1 MEKAVRFTSNA
12 WKFYNDQS
20 VAVKKEFD
28 RCIVT
33 LSVDGRLS
41 PPDGKNIAPNLFE
54 IRVKVSP
61 NQYRMFY
68 CYVDPNDVWILSGYV
83 KKTQKA
89 PVAEINK
96 AKKIKRAVEKGV

>member
-1 MEKAVRFTSNA
+1 MEKSVRFTSSA
-12 WKFYNDQS
+12 WKFYNNQS

-28 RCIVT
+28 RCIVM

-54 IRVKVSP
+54 IRVKVNP

-68 CYVDPNDVWILSGYV
+68 CYVDPNDIWILSGYV
-83 KKTQKA
+83 KKTQRLRSQKSTRRRRSNA
-89 PVAEINK
+89 S
-96 AKKIKRAVEKGV
+96 